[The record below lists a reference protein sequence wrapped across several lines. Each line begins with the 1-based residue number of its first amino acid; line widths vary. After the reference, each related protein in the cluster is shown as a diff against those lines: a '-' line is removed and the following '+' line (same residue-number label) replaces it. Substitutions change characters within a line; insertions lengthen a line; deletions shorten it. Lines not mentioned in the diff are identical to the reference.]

1 MRRSVRAAAV
11 AVVVIGLAK
20 GNVFGQEPERQT
32 GTGSTVADLWQKMH
46 EAGMITAEDYQH
58 ALEHGSLPTSGTRE
72 TQVAKTPR
80 TGREPAGQRN
90 ELAPAARRERAQVR
104 LQAFATR
111 MRDKYAPQ
119 REAARDRAR
128 ALGIPV
134 RQELPSG
141 HVAELDYFDEQGF
154 PQVNQTENAVSA
166 DTISTDEVWPGG
178 GNGFSLTGSPVILG
192 IWDGGAVRATH
203 TEFGSRIT
211 QQDNAMVVYGISSH
225 ATAVAGTMAAAGSY
239 YSPSRGMSYAASV
252 HAYDWDNY
260 LSELASSATN
270 GVLESNHSYGW
281 IRGWYWKESESKWY
295 WYGNPTVSQVEDH
308 RFGLYDAEAQDRD
321 EFVYSSLY
329 CLPVWSA
336 GNDRSDAPASQ
347 PVLHKVWV
355 GYWADS
361 TTVRNADGYDSGF
374 DTIASRKTAQNIL
387 TIGAVA
393 DIVGGYTQPSDV
405 AMSSFSCFGPTDDGR
420 IKPDVVANGV
430 GLHTPGGSGDYSY
443 FQGNISG
450 TSFSAPSVS
459 GSLGLLQQL
468 HEQLH
473 GANQPLLTSTY
484 KGLVIHT
491 ADEAGSNQG
500 PDYRFGWGLMNT
512 FAAAQLMT
520 NNAAYNSKPHI
531 KEVSLPDG
539 EQVLFHVAAD
549 TSMPLR
555 VTLCWTDPPGP
566 LPPQYQLDPTNLVLV
581 NDLDLRV
588 IAPNGTTNYPWVLA
602 PSNPTN
608 AATTG
613 DNIRDNVE
621 QVHIENTTT
630 GLYAVVVSHKGV
642 LTNGVQDASI
652 LLSGNLPEDI
662 DIIFTEIALTSGAS
676 RVEWV
681 GAVGSIHTVMSST
694 NLLETNG
701 WSVLSDDISV
711 IHELTEWIDEG
722 STNAAESCRFYSIQ
736 EIK

>member
-1 MRRSVRAAAV
+1 MRRSGRAV
-11 AVVVIGLAK
+11 AVAVIVIGLAR
-20 GNVFGQEPERQT
+20 GSLFGQEAERQAGP
-32 GTGSTVADLWQKMH
+32 GTTAAELWQKMH
-46 EAGMITAEDYQH
+46 EAGMITAEEYQH
-58 ALEHGSLPTSGTRE
+58 ALDHGTLPTSGNRE
-72 TQVAKTPR
+72 TQAAKTPPTAR
-80 TGREPAGQRN
+80 KPAKQRN
-90 ELAPAARRERAQVR
+90 ELAPAARREQAQAG
-104 LQAFATR
+104 LELFATR
-111 MRDKYAPQ
+111 MRDKYAPK

-128 ALGIPV
+128 VLGIPV

-141 HVAELDYFDEQGF
+141 HVAELDYFDGQGF
-154 PQVNQTENAVSA
+154 PQVNHTDNAVSA
-166 DTISTDEVWPGG
+166 DTISTDEVWPSG

-203 TEFGSRIT
+203 QEFGSRVS
-211 QQDNAMVVYGISSH
+211 QQDSYPTVSSH
-225 ATAVAGTMAAAGSY
+225 ATGVGGTLAATGL
-239 YSPSRGMSYAASV
+239 YSPARGMAYATTL
-252 HAYDWDNY
+252 HAYHWDDY
-260 LSELASSATN
+260 LAELPDSATN
-270 GVLESNHSYGW
+270 GVSISNHSYGF
-281 IRGWYWKESESKWY
+281 IRGWYWNQTESRWY
-295 WYGNPTVSQVEDH
+295 WYGNQSVSQVEDH
-308 RFGLYDAEAQDRD
+308 RFGLYDAEAQERD

-361 TTVRNADGYDSGF
+361 TTVRNADGFDNGF
-374 DTIASRKTAQNIL
+374 DTIESRKTAKNIL
-387 TIGAVA
+387 TVGAVE
-393 DIVGGYTQPSDV
+393 DIVGGYTQPNDV
-405 AMSSFSCFGPTDDGR
+405 VMSSFSCYGPTDDGR
-420 IKPDVVANGV
+420 IKPDVVANGI
-430 GLHTPGGSGDYSY
+430 GLITPYGTSDSSY
-443 FQGNISG
+443 ASYSG
-450 TSFSAPSVS
+450 TSFSAPSVA

-468 HEQLH
+468 HEQLY
-473 GANQPLLTSTY
+473 GTNQPLLASTY

-491 ADEAGSNQG
+491 ADEAGSHPG

-512 FAAAQLMT
+512 LAAARLMT

-531 KEVSLPDG
+531 KEVLLPDG
-539 EQVLFHVAAD
+539 EEVLFHVAAD

-588 IAPNGTTNYPWVLA
+588 IGPNGATNYPWVLD

-621 QVHIENTTT
+621 QVHVQNPTT

-662 DIIFTEIALTSGAS
+662 DIVFTAIALTSGAS
-676 RVEWV
+676 RVKWL

-701 WSVLSDDISV
+701 WSALSDDVSI
-711 IHELTEWIDEG
+711 IRELTAWTDEG
-722 STNAAESCRFYSIQ
+722 STNTAEACRFYRIR
-736 EIK
+736 EVK